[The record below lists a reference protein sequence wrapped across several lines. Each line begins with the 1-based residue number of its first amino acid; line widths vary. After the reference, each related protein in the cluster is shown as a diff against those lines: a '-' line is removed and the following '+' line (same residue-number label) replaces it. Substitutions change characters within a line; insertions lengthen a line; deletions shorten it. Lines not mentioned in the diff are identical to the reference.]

1 MSDEVVNKCKKISYC
16 SCIVVFSMLITL
28 GLLIMLLN
36 LSGLK
41 IHMNGR
47 TVEGTVV
54 SYTLR
59 KDTADSKYL
68 CGYKCEYTDGINGKY
83 YSTVTYY
90 PVANKTNYK
99 EYYESQIGKKIE
111 LVIDDSGHCIAKR
124 DMAFD
129 LIRWIF
135 LPSGLLIIVG
145 MSGIA
150 VIAIKKFY
158 FDKRKQAAIQT
169 RIEEAELTEL
179 NDGFFIDGVF
189 CSSMDSFV
197 ASLNCRNTLRQR
209 QICAMPSDEATE
221 TVSRMDTES
230 RKNFYWKGKVIPKNS
245 RLYGEL
251 LERANS
257 EQRKNQLI

>member
-1 MSDEVVNKCKKISYC
+1 MSDKVVNKCRKISYYGC
-16 SCIVVFSMLITL
+16 VIVFL
-28 GLLIMLLN
+28 LLIAFGVLSMLLN
-36 LSGLK
+36 LSALK
-41 IHMNGR
+41 IHRDGWV
-47 TVEGTVV
+47 VEGTVV

-68 CGYKCEYTDGINGKY
+68 CGYKCEYIDGINGKY

-90 PVANKTNYK
+90 PVANETNYK
-99 EYYESQIGKKIE
+99 EWCDSQIGKKIE

-124 DMAFD
+124 DMTFD
-129 LIRWIF
+129 LISLIF
-135 LPSGLLIIVG
+135 LPSGLFIIVG
-145 MSGIA
+145 TCGIA
-150 VIAIKKFY
+150 VIALKKFY
-158 FDKRKQAAIQT
+158 FDKRKQTAIQMCV
-169 RIEEAELTEL
+169 EEVELTEL

-189 CSSMDSFV
+189 CASMDSFV
-197 ASLNCRNTLRQR
+197 ASLICRNTLRQR
-209 QICAMPSDEATE
+209 QICAMPSDEAME

-230 RKNFYWKGKVIPKNS
+230 RKNFYWKGKAIPKNS